1 MQDTNEHKSI
11 ERTEIRRGARIGAFL
26 ALGICL
32 FVFHAERVEGRFRAF
47 GAIVEYPEKSL
58 PHPQVISFKIL
69 YRYHPLT
76 HTPKIFYLTPHPHF
90 SKGGIPRKIYHTTE
104 G

>member
-1 MQDTNEHKSI
+1 MQDTNQHKSI
-11 ERTEIRRGARIGAFL
+11 ERTETRRRARISAFL

-32 FVFHAERVEGRFRAF
+32 LVFHAERVEGRFRAF

-58 PHPQVISFKIL
+58 PHPPVVSFKIL
-69 YRYHPLT
+69 YRYHPRT
-76 HTPKIFYLTPHPHF
+76 HTPKIFYPTPHPIF
-90 SKGGIPRKIYHTTE
+90 QRVVYPEKYITLTE